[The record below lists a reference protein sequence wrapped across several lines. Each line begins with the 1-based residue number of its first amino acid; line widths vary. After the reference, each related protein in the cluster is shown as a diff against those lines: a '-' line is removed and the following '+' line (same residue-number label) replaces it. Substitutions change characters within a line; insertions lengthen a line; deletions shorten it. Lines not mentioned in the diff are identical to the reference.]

1 VARFLQNLGAT
12 PLKPEPAMSHQ
23 THLRRS
29 LAALPLL
36 ALGLA
41 ALLFEPPSLHKAL
54 GDVVSAG
61 LACEPGPG
69 QAGPRGLS
77 RMPGDLG
84 LLVRRLHCAG

>member
-1 VARFLQNLGAT
+1 
-12 PLKPEPAMSHQ
+12 MSHH

-41 ALLFEPPSLHKAL
+41 ALLFEPPSLQKTL

-61 LACEPGPG
+61 LACESGPG